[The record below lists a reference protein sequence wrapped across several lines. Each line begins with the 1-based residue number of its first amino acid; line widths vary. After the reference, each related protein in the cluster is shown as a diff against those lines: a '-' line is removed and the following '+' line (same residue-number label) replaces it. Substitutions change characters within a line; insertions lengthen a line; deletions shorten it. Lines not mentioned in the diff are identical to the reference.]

1 MRKYT
6 FFFFILFSC
15 NPAQKAKNNLEQL
28 NKFVVKVESVCASY
42 TDRNWAEAD
51 SIFNDYRSF
60 FDENKLNLLS
70 EGEREE
76 YNWLIGK
83 YKGMKTVY
91 SSRKL
96 FENIKSEM
104 IDFGNKAKGFVEG
117 VIKTIDTG
125 ILK

>member
-1 MRKYT
+1 MRKYI

-28 NKFVVKVESVCASY
+28 NRFVVEVESGCASY
-42 TDRNWAEAD
+42 TERNWAEAD
-51 SIFNDYRSF
+51 STFNDYQSF
-60 FDENKLNLLS
+60 FEENKLNLLS

-76 YNWLIGK
+76 YNRLIGK
-83 YKGMKTVY
+83 YEGMKTVY

-104 IDFGNKAKGFVEG
+104 VDFGNKAKGFAEG
-117 VIKTIDTG
+117 VIKSIDTG
-125 ILK
+125 ILR